1 MTRILIAPIITAAL
15 LVGASHVTSAASLLP
30 TSDVGLPSV
39 SVTAAAHPMRAL
51 TVATSKDTAASSATG
66 GIRMGCAVSVLVAM
80 PALLSAP
87 PLWSGPLQPQCR
99 RP

>member
-15 LVGASHVTSAASLLP
+15 LVGASHVTSAASSP
-30 TSDVGLPSV
+30 TLDVGLASV
-39 SVTAAAHPMRAL
+39 MVTAASHPMRAL
-51 TVATSKDTAASSATG
+51 AAATSKDTAVPSATG

-87 PLWSGPLQPQCR
+87 PFWPGRLQPRCR